1 MNGVPQTLRTL
12 SAVRAP
18 GRPVVVALG
27 IVAFILGTAAG
38 AYLAVPLPLTPVPV
52 TLQPLVVI
60 LAGAVLG
67 PWAGAAAM
75 AGYLALGAAGAPV
88 FSAGHA
94 GVPWLMGPTGGYL
107 VAYPAAAFLVGL
119 LAGRSRHLLRL
130 GVALAAG
137 VLVIYAGGVSQLWI
151 LTRQEP
157 GALLALGVL
166 PFLLGDLVKVLVALA
181 LLRALPR
188 TRPGQ
193 AS

>member
-1 MNGVPQTLRTL
+1 MNGVSETVRTL
-12 SAVRAP
+12 SAEHAP
-18 GRPVVVALG
+18 GRRVVVALG
-27 IVAFILGTAAG
+27 ILAFVLATAAG
-38 AYLAVPLPLTPVPV
+38 AYLAVPLPFTPVPV

-75 AGYLALGAAGAPV
+75 AGYLALGASGAPV

-94 GVPWLMGPTGGYL
+94 GIPWLMGPTGGYL
-107 VAYPAAAFLVGL
+107 IAYPAAAFLVGM
-119 LAGRSRHLLRL
+119 LAGGSRNTLRL

-137 VLVIYAGGVSQLWI
+137 VLVIYVGGVSQLWI
-151 LTRQEP
+151 LTRQGP
-157 GALLALGVL
+157 GTLLAQGVL